1 MLKRL
6 EVNKTVCKRDTHCS
20 VSFQCSVTQMACSV
34 HSHGPLN
41 LDPSVAQEEGV
52 LACHRNCSVQ
62 HSALRTVHPGKSI
75 AGKREEFTGH
85 MLLHIISD
93 YQHSA
98 ARFRVFRYQN
108 TPHFIHNYHFKSS
121 LHRIHRSLTIICS
134 TSEHLVCSCLVA
146 LAFIHEHSDNTYV
159 VLLYSSH

>member
-34 HSHGPLN
+34 HSHGPSN

-62 HSALRTVHPGKSI
+62 HSALRTVHPGKSM
-75 AGKREEFTGH
+75 AGEREEFTGH
-85 MLLHIISD
+85 I
-93 YQHSA
+93 Y
-98 ARFRVFRYQN
+98 
-108 TPHFIHNYHFKSS
+108 
-121 LHRIHRSLTIICS
+121 
-134 TSEHLVCSCLVA
+134 
-146 LAFIHEHSDNTYV
+146 
-159 VLLYSSH
+159 